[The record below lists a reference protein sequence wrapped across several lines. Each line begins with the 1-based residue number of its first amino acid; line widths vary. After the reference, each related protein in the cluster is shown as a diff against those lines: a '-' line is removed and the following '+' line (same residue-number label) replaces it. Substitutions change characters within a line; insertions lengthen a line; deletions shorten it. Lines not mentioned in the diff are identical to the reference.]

1 MHPTTSSFDRRS
13 LRRLVDREVDV
24 VAGAEQL
31 HGVLLS
37 CTTSSLWLVAGD
49 EDRIV
54 ALTAVHEILA
64 A

>member
-1 MHPTTSSFDRRS
+1 MDATASRIDRRS
-13 LRRLVDREVDV
+13 LRRLVGHEVDV
-24 VAGAEQL
+24 VAEREHV

-54 ALTAVHEILA
+54 HLAAVHSVLA

>member
-1 MHPTTSSFDRRS
+1 MHPSTHHHDRSS
-13 LRRLVDREVDV
+13 LRRLVGREVDV

-37 CTTSSLWLVAGD
+37 YTTSSLWLVAGD

-54 ALTAVHEILA
+54 ALHSVHEVLA